1 MQNLPDNSIGIPVVV
16 AGIPTV
22 QTAEGIVSPFP
33 YLNADSDEWKGAD
46 EDEGG
51 FDTDGGVGVIDPHR
65 DPDDFGGDEAE
76 EDYDDEDDFDDDGTG
91 FGIGAMLGAFFLP
104 PPPMVPA

>member
-1 MQNLPDNSIGIPVVV
+1 MQIPPDNSIGIPVVV

-22 QTAEGIVSPFP
+22 QDEHGIVSPFP
-33 YLNADSDEWKGAD
+33 YLNSESEDWKGAD

-51 FDTDGGVGVIDPHR
+51 FDTDGGVTVLKPQ

-76 EDYDDEDDFDDDGTG
+76 EDYDDEDDDFDDTGTG
-91 FGIGAMLGAFFLP
+91 FGIGAMLGSFFAP
-104 PPPMVPA
+104 PPLLPA